1 MLGRCVDGKGNRHK
15 KQKGDSKIVLK
26 TEIFRTVKP
35 FCDCFFMLDFLKQS
49 VMDMFR
55 LEDFHQADLLARQ
68 KNYRLGIPRHT
79 ALDI

>member
-1 MLGRCVDGKGNRHK
+1 MLGRCVNGKGKRHK

-26 TEIFRTVKP
+26 TGIFRTVKP
-35 FCDCFFMLDFLKQS
+35 FFMLDFLKQS

-68 KNYRLGIPRHT
+68 KNYRLGIPRRT
-79 ALDI
+79 AMDI